1 MVLIELSTF
10 FCWVTWRVILLL
22 VPSVDVDPSVM
33 LVFVSRVF
41 LYTVAMLLLVVS
53 VGVVFSV
60 MLVFMCGLVVP

>member
-10 FCWVTWRVILLL
+10 FCWVTWRVILPL